1 MSQIHLEVMNK
12 MKAVVLAGN
21 RTLVIEILGTV
32 LRRDVKDFEK
42 NMHFVTPSV
51 ALR

>member
-1 MSQIHLEVMNK
+1 MSQSHLEVMNK
-12 MKAVVLAGN
+12 MKAIALARN
-21 RTLVIEILGTV
+21 RILGTV